1 MTRNGMPEIPYLPVF
16 YLFHPP
22 PGFGGNTMDEPNMD
36 ILERIHASYY
46 QLTATERKV
55 ADFVLAQP
63 SQVQFMSI
71 TQLADE
77 CGTAEATIS
86 RFCRRLKLKGFN
98 AFKIEL
104 ARHSASATAKP
115 KGREPDSVLGR
126 SLEVGRLASDAVYQ
140 TVELIEPKQVLRAV
154 ELIEAAPHV
163 ACMGSGGS
171 MIMASECAHLF
182 STVTGKFYAVQDSH
196 LQMSAVATM
205 TPGDVVFLFS
215 YSGATTNGLQVLE
228 LAKARGIPTILLTR
242 FHKSPAA
249 KLADVV
255 LRGGSNEGPFQF
267 GSVPARIAQLVVLD
281 VLFQEYCQCNRDKCQ
296 ENIQNIASALSG
308 MHV

>member
-1 MTRNGMPEIPYLPVF
+1 
-16 YLFHPP
+16 
-22 PGFGGNTMDEPNMD
+22 MDEQID
-36 ILERIHASYY
+36 ILERIHAAYY
-46 QLTATERKV
+46 QLTSTERKV
-55 ADFVLAQP
+55 ADLVLAQP

-86 RFCRRLKLKGFN
+86 RFCRRLNLKGFN

-104 ARHSASATAKP
+104 ARHSASSGVKP
-115 KGREPDSVLGR
+115 KDKEPNSLVSR

-140 TVELIEPKQVLRAV
+140 TIELVEPKQVLRAV
-154 ELIEAAPHV
+154 ELIESAQHV
-163 ACMGSGGS
+163 VCIGSGGS
-171 MIMASECAHLF
+171 MIMAAECTHLF
-182 STVTGKFYAVQDSH
+182 STVSGNFQAVPDSH

-205 TPGDVVFLFS
+205 GQGDVVMLFS

-228 LAKARGIPTILLTR
+228 LAKARGVSTILITR

-255 LRGGSNEGPFQF
+255 LRCGSNESPFQF

-281 VLFQEYCQCNRDKCQ
+281 VLFQEYCHRNREKCQ
-296 ENIQNIASALSG
+296 ETIQNIASALSG

>member
-1 MTRNGMPEIPYLPVF
+1 
-16 YLFHPP
+16 
-22 PGFGGNTMDEPNMD
+22 MDEQID
-36 ILERIHASYY
+36 ILERIHAAYY
-46 QLTATERKV
+46 QLTSTERKV
-55 ADFVLAQP
+55 ADLVLAQP

-77 CGTAEATIS
+77 CGTAEATVT
-86 RFCRRLKLKGFN
+86 RFCRRLNLKGFN

-104 ARHSASATAKP
+104 ARHSASTSVKP
-115 KGREPDSVLGR
+115 KDREPNSLVNR

-140 TVELIEPKQVLRAV
+140 TIELVEPKQVLRAV
-154 ELIEAAPHV
+154 ELIESAQHV
-163 ACMGSGGS
+163 VCIGSGGS
-171 MIMASECAHLF
+171 MIMAAECAHLF
-182 STVTGKFYAVQDSH
+182 STVTGKFQTMLDSH

-205 TPGDVVFLFS
+205 GQGDVVMLFS

-228 LAKARGIPTILLTR
+228 LAKARGISTILVTR

-255 LRGGSNEGPFQF
+255 LRCGSNESPFQF

-281 VLFQEYCQCNRDKCQ
+281 VLFQEYFHRNRETCQ
-296 ENIQNIASALSG
+296 ETIQNIASALSG